1 MESLQFKAITTVHRE
16 FLSHLLMSL
25 PAASSNAS
33 HDDGLLA
40 IFANLCSS
48 LLLHFR
54 LIMIIMIIMIIT
66 ALDLIRGRVRVTE
79 FLLRLDIISY
89 SLLEDF
95 RSLKFLHHPLVQQLY
110 FYFSLIL
117 PLSHTHIER

>member
-25 PAASSNAS
+25 PAASLNAS

-54 LIMIIMIIMIIT
+54 LIMIIMIIT

-79 FLLRLDIISY
+79 FLLRLDIISH

-95 RSLKFLHHPLVQQLY
+95 RSLKFLHHPLAQQLL
-110 FYFSLIL
+110 FSFSLIL

>member
-16 FLSHLLMSL
+16 FLYHLLMSL

-54 LIMIIMIIMIIT
+54 LIMIIT

-95 RSLKFLHHPLVQQLY
+95 RSLKFLHHPLVQQLL

>member
-1 MESLQFKAITTVHRE
+1 MQFKAITTVHRE
-16 FLSHLLMSL
+16 FLYHLLMSL

-33 HDDGLLA
+33 HDGLLA

-54 LIMIIMIIMIIT
+54 LIMIIMIIT

-95 RSLKFLHHPLVQQLY
+95 RSLKFLHHPLVQQLL

-117 PLSHTHIER
+117 PLSLTHIER

>member
-16 FLSHLLMSL
+16 FLYHLLMSL

-54 LIMIIMIIMIIT
+54 LIMIIMIIT
-66 ALDLIRGRVRVTE
+66 VLDLIRGRVRVTE
-79 FLLRLDIISY
+79 FLLRLNIISH

-95 RSLKFLHHPLVQQLY
+95 RSLHHPLVQQLL

-117 PLSHTHIER
+117 PLSHAHIER

>member
-16 FLSHLLMSL
+16 FLYHLLMSL

-48 LLLHFR
+48 LSLHFR

-66 ALDLIRGRVRVTE
+66 VLDLIRGRVRVTE
-79 FLLRLDIISY
+79 FLLRLNIISH

-95 RSLKFLHHPLVQQLY
+95 RSLKLPVSSTTPLLFFSHPP
-110 FYFSLIL
+110 
-117 PLSHTHIER
+117 PLSRTH